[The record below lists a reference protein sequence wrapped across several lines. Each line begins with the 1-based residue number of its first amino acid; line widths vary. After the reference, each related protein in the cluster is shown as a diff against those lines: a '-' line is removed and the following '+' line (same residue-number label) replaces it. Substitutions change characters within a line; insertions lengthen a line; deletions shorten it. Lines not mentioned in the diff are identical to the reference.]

1 VIEME
6 LLGVRVEVPAN
17 TPVVILREQP
27 EPHRVLPILIGSPE
41 ASAIHTALSGIVA
54 PRPMTHDLI
63 VELLRSTD
71 TTLDKVVVT
80 EIRDHTFYAELH
92 LRVSGK
98 ESVVSCRPSDAIAVA
113 CRIGATIYAEESL
126 LDEVGLVAA
135 DGLAEEEPEDEAILD
150 EFRDFL
156 DEIKPEDFDA

>member
-1 VIEME
+1 ME
-6 LLGVRVEVPAN
+6 LVGVRVEVPAN
-17 TPVVILREQP
+17 TPVVILREQV

-41 ASAIHTALSGIVA
+41 ASAIHIALSGIVA

-63 VELLRSTD
+63 VELLRVTNA
-71 TTLDKVVVT
+71 TLDKVLVT

-92 LRVSGK
+92 LRLSGN

-113 CRIGATIYAEESL
+113 CRTGATIYADEAL
-126 LDEVGLVAA
+126 LDEVGLAST
-135 DGLAEEEPEDEAILD
+135 DGLGDEEPEDEAILD

-156 DEIKPEDFDA
+156 DEIKPEDFEA

>member
-1 VIEME
+1 ME

-63 VELLRSTD
+63 VELLRT
-71 TTLDKVVVT
+71 TKATLDKVVVT

-92 LRVSGK
+92 LRVSGN
-98 ESVVSCRPSDAIAVA
+98 ELLVSCRPSDAIAVA
-113 CRIGATIYAEESL
+113 CRTGATIYAEDAL
-126 LDEVGLVAA
+126 LAEVGLVAA
-135 DGLAEEEPEDEAILD
+135 DGLADEEPGDEAILD

-156 DEIKPEDFDA
+156 EEIKPEDFEA

>member
-1 VIEME
+1 M
-6 LLGVRVEVPAN
+6 AK
-17 TPVVILREQP
+17 
-27 EPHRVLPILIGSPE
+27 
-41 ASAIHTALSGIVA
+41 
-54 PRPMTHDLI
+54 THDLI

-92 LRVSGK
+92 LRVSGT

-113 CRIGATIYAEESL
+113 CRTGTMIYAEEAL
-126 LDEVGLVAA
+126 LDEVGMVAA
-135 DGLAEEEPEDEAILD
+135 DGLTDDEPEDEAILD